1 MVKGAVPSRED
12 YFRVL
17 AACLPEE
24 TLVVTCLGNASYL
37 WARLR
42 DRPENFYVEDSMGLA
57 LPLALGLAVAQP
69 RRKVVG
75 VEGDGGL
82 LMHLGA
88 LVTVGAVAPR
98 NLTVLLIQNGVH
110 AASGGQA
117 LTNPHLYLA
126 DLARSAGLRRADTV
140 RSPEDFRGALLST
153 FRDDGPALLAL
164 ITAPDPEVVE
174 PPAPLNPVV
183 VKQRFMDALGAPC
196 YVPSTFGKGRFVEV
210 GSPETTSGTRRPG
223 HS

>member
-1 MVKGAVPSRED
+1 MTGAVPSRED

-17 AACLPEE
+17 AACLPDD

-42 DRPENFYVEDSMGLA
+42 DRPENFYVEDAMGLA

-69 RRKVVG
+69 GRKVVG

-88 LVTVGAVAPR
+88 LVTVGAMAPK

-117 LTNPHLYLA
+117 LTNSHLDLA
-126 DLARSAGLRRADTV
+126 DLARATGLRRAENV
-140 RSPEDFRGALLST
+140 RTPEEFRPAFLSV
-153 FRDDGPALLAL
+153 FQDEGPALLAL
-164 ITAPDPEVVE
+164 ATEPDPEVVQ
-174 PPAPLNPVV
+174 PPYPLNPVV
-183 VKQRFMDALGAPC
+183 VKQRFMDALGAPR
-196 YVPSTFGKGRFVEV
+196 YVPSTFGEGRFVAM
-210 GSPETTSGTRRPG
+210 GSAEATSGTRRPG
-223 HS
+223 IS